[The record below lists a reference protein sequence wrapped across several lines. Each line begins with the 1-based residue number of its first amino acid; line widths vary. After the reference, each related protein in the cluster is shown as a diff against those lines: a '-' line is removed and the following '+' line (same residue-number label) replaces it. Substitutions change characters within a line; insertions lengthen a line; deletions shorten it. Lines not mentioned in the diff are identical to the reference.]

1 MLASY
6 FVPGE
11 ELPLYDVVRPK
22 ELDESQ
28 EILSGQ
34 IPKSYKVK
42 EKSYSVT
49 LDGVTRTYYRY
60 DSLKSCHTRI
70 GAVICV
76 DAEEYSFYFH
86 RGETGYQVNLLTG
99 KNAFKNWGLSNRN
112 YTSVGV
118 TLKDK
123 KGSETFDS
131 TWMRVLKDAKYMD
144 SVDVYSVLRERERT
158 VQQII
163 LYNLGLTKNQILN
176 IYIKRYARL
185 GIVGAV
191 FSVIPVVI
199 YTVLEKYASDLVETA
214 IKMDTTDALFMQKP
228 WVEIIPRYEMIN
240 KEFVFVILAGAV
252 ISVIVISLLV
262 LLQNGRLNKTLNL
275 NRQEEE

>member
-1 MLASY
+1 M
-6 FVPGE
+6 
-11 ELPLYDVVRPK
+11 
-22 ELDESQ
+22 
-28 EILSGQ
+28 
-34 IPKSYKVK
+34 
-42 EKSYSVT
+42 
-49 LDGVTRTYYRY
+49 
-60 DSLKSCHTRI
+60 KSCHTRI

-158 VQQII
+158 IQQIMAIFYFVFAVLLLIGMLCIRNSIAMRMCGMEKEQII